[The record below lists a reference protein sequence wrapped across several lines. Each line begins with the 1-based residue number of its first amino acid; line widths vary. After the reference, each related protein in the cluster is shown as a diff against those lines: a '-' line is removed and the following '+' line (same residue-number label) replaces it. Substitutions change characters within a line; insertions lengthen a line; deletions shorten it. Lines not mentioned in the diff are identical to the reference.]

1 MSTFTQ
7 TYPIKTET
15 SGTNQKHLILSDKIP
30 QGAQVNPA
38 VEYVENYE
46 SGGNVP
52 IKGHPGSSIEIYNNV
67 IYYPKIYTSTLQ
79 LAVNNYFDDDSNK
92 YINPYTEYYIV
103 NPNEYYCRKLNMSDI
118 NSNWQQEVTIDLR
131 NNEVQ
136 TQIGSSS
143 SGSKLLRTDP
153 GPTYYAMV
161 AAVFDPNESGEQI
174 RLQTSQNI
182 IFTDLVGSNNS
193 YYNFLPGDGK
203 YVDIMHIGL
212 YPDYEN
218 HYYKFYYN
226 NSASNSINVIKQES
240 EAK

>member
-1 MSTFTQ
+1 
-7 TYPIKTET
+7 
-15 SGTNQKHLILSDKIP
+15 
-30 QGAQVNPA
+30 
-38 VEYVENYE
+38 
-46 SGGNVP
+46 
-52 IKGHPGSSIEIYNNV
+52 
-67 IYYPKIYTSTLQ
+67 
-79 LAVNNYFDDDSNK
+79 
-92 YINPYTEYYIV
+92 
-103 NPNEYYCRKLNMSDI
+103 MSDI
-118 NSNWQQEVTIDLR
+118 NSDWQEVTIDLR

-143 SGSKLLRTDP
+143 SGSKLLRTEP

-161 AAVFDPNESGEQI
+161 AAVFNPNESGEQI
-174 RLQTSQNI
+174 RLTSENI